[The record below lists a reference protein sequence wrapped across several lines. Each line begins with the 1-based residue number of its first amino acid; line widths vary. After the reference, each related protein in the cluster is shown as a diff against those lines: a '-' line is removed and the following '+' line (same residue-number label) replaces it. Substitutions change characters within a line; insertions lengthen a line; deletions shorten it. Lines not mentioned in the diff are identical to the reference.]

1 VLIVRTLLPSGPIRR
16 PVIVFVHGATNS
28 ARVWDLWQREVAAGG
43 WSSHAVDL
51 RGHGASPVADLGTT
65 SMADYADDVTS
76 VVRHLGVGAVLVG
89 WSMGGLAALMAA
101 ARGGV
106 AAWIGL
112 GPSPPARGR
121 DASLPLRAGTFGPE
135 EYGITSRDL
144 ADQPT
149 MPDLEEAERAIAL
162 AALGEESRYA
172 RDDRKAGIV
181 VPPLPCP
188 ALIVAGTADQT
199 FPPATYG
206 ALSATADVIVAEG
219 ASHWGLVLS
228 RRALA
233 HVVPAV
239 LSWLEKVLPPP

>member
-1 VLIVRTLLPSGPIRR
+1 
-16 PVIVFVHGATNS
+16 
-28 ARVWDLWQREVAAGG
+28 
-43 WSSHAVDL
+43 
-51 RGHGASPVADLGTT
+51 
-65 SMADYADDVTS
+65 M
-76 VVRHLGVGAVLVG
+76 
-89 WSMGGLAALMAA
+89 
-101 ARGGV
+101 
-106 AAWIGL
+106 
-112 GPSPPARGR
+112 R
-121 DASLPLRAGTFGPE
+121 DASRPLRAGTFGPE
-135 EYGITSRDL
+135 EYGITNRDL

-162 AALGEESRYA
+162 GALGEESRYA